1 MNSVLKAAQT
11 TYLYGPIA
19 AGALLVLIIFLMI
32 EDMIR
37 VWQQQQ
43 QQKVFSENNRNNC
56 SVAGWNCEMT
66 DQLVERLY
74 YRKLSTR
81 RAYSFTDPQFILL

>member
-43 QQKVFSENNRNNC
+43 QKVVSENNRSNC